1 MPKQRDRVKDG
12 RSRLNLIIDDNLLEA
27 IDGIAQIEG
36 TSRSH
41 IVYFLIADGLRNR
54 GYDPDLG
61 KYPDFTK
68 FWLECMA
75 ARPKGAFY
83 EGPISYELIGPGDDV
98 EEKFEGYA
106 DELPDIADDEVCE
119 RHNLDPNA
127 LERTRDKI
135 KKIHAKYRKMFKQI
149 GEEIE
154 RDRREYERKQ
164 QMLNRKFEPA
174 VMKRIGK

>member
-41 IVYFLIADGLRNR
+41 IVYFLIADGLRKR
-54 GYDPDLG
+54 EYDPDLG
-61 KYPDFTK
+61 KHPDFTK

-83 EGPISYELIGPGDDV
+83 EGPISYELKGLADNV
-98 EEKFEGYA
+98 EAKFEGYA
-106 DELPDIADDEVCE
+106 DELPDIADDEVCLQ
-119 RHNLDPNA
+119 HNLDPNA

-135 KKIHAKYRKMFKQI
+135 QKIDSKYRKMFEQI
-149 GEEIE
+149 SEDIE

-164 QMLNRKFEPA
+164 QILNRKFDPT